1 MLFARQVIA
10 DLRKVVK
17 PTRTEL
23 FRYTV
28 TVLMFVAVMIL
39 LVTLLDLYF
48 GPLFALLFK
57 GNSIGDN

>member
-1 MLFARQVIA
+1 MLLARQVIA
-10 DLRKVVK
+10 ELRKVAK

-28 TVLMFVAVMIL
+28 IVLMFVAVMIL
-39 LVTLLDLYF
+39 LLDLCF
-48 GPLFALLFK
+48 GALFALLFK